1 MRCIF
6 LFTGQEMSLYLEGLI
21 NGGVGEE
28 GMGVY
33 RH

>member
-1 MRCIF
+1 
-6 LFTGQEMSLYLEGLI
+6 MSPYLARLI

-33 RH
+33 RHQFTLAVL

>member
-1 MRCIF
+1 
-6 LFTGQEMSLYLEGLI
+6 MSLYLARLI

-33 RH
+33 RHQFTLAVL

>member
-1 MRCIF
+1 
-6 LFTGQEMSLYLEGLI
+6 MSPYLARLI

-33 RH
+33 RHQSTLAVL